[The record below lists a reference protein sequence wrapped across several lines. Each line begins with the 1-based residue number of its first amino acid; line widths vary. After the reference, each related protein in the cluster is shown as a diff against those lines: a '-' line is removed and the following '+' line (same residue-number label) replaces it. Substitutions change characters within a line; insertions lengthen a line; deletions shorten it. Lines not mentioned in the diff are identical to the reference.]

1 MSADLKS
8 LYDLRKG
15 GAPVGADNPVDV
27 QAPALGEPADA
38 AWGGSGSGSL
48 VALLKYVAAELAS
61 TLSVSAASLPL
72 PAGAATD
79 AKVEAVRALLAGTLT
94 SALAAGTNLIGKVA
108 PSADQDPIYD
118 HTNGASVAVTS
129 SSATAFTPPAG
140 CKYGL
145 FYASAD
151 TYIRTDAG
159 AASTSNGQSVLIQGG
174 AAPSVH
180 PVVAATAIKAVTA
193 STATL
198 TFVPM
203 KERA

>member
-1 MSADLKS
+1 MAELKD
-8 LYDLRKG
+8 LYDLRVD
-15 GAPVGADNPVDV
+15 GAKVDDTNPVPTEDQSLAGLIGEV
-27 QAPALGEPADA
+27 QATPTAN
-38 AWGGSGSGSL
+38 
-48 VALLKYVAAELAS
+48 
-61 TLSVSAASLPL
+61 T
-72 PAGAATD
+72 
-79 AKVEAVRALLAGTLT
+79 LLARVKELLT
-94 SALAAGTNLIGKVA
+94 GIVLAAGTNLIGKVA

-180 PVVAATAIKAVTA
+180 PVVAATAIKAVTS